1 MNEENVSYYAVIP
14 ADVRYDE
21 RLTPNAKLLYGEIT
35 ALCNQKGYCWAS
47 NDYFAKL
54 YRVSKVSISNW
65 ISSLIKCG
73 YISSEIIKSDK
84 KVITERRLTILTSIK
99 DNFNTP
105 QNYFD
110 GGIKNNFNTL
120 PKKTLR
126 GIEENFKDNNTS
138 NTKSN
143 SKNNNTVIKSDFE
156 YLWSLY
162 PKKKGSKTAAF
173 KSYEKAVKN
182 GVTKE
187 TVETAIKAFIADC
200 KRNNTPDKF
209 IPYGST
215 WFSQE
220 RWNDSYESATVTEDY
235 EGGENILDELG
246 DFYSDSRGT

>member
-1 MNEENVSYYAVIP
+1 MEKIKRENYILIQGWMIIDLKLKGNELLIFALIYGFSQDGAGVFKGSLQYLSEWLNCSKECVRNCLNALIKKKYIIKKDRYVNNIKYCEYAVSRGIQESCIP
-14 ADVRYDE
+14 YNNLGGGIQE
-21 RLTPNAKLLYGEIT
+21 SCMG
-35 ALCNQKGYCWAS
+35 
-47 NDYFAKL
+47 
-54 YRVSKVSISNW
+54 VSK
-65 ISSLIKCG
+65 
-73 YISSEIIKSDK
+73 
-84 KVITERRLTILTSIK
+84 KV
-99 DNFNTP
+99 
-105 QNYFD
+105 D
-110 GGIKNNFNTL
+110 GGIQKSCTNN
-120 PKKTLR
+120 KY
-126 GIEENFKDNNTS
+126 NNT
-138 NTKSN
+138 NN
-143 SKNNNTVIKSDFE
+143 KNNNKTITQSDFE

-215 WFSQE
+215 WFNQE
-220 RWNDSYESATVTEDY
+220 RWNDSYESAAVTEDY